1 MHFQHSNST
10 VILIGKRKDELG
22 GSVFYSLYNELGN
35 NLPVPDLEEVKLQI
49 FSLTDCIDE
58 GLILSCHDIAD
69 GGIATALAEMTFKNN
84 IGCEINIDSDL
95 TIDKILFSETG
106 GFIIEVPSINR
117 NKVESIFSK
126 IGLDIYDIGITGGKL
141 IQINNIIDLSCEQA
155 NDAWKNGLREKL

>member
-1 MHFQHSNST
+1 M
-10 VILIGKRKDELG
+10 
-22 GSVFYSLYNELGN
+22 YNELGN

>member
-1 MHFQHSNST
+1 
-10 VILIGKRKDELG
+10 
-22 GSVFYSLYNELGN
+22 
-35 NLPVPDLEEVKLQI
+35 
-49 FSLTDCIDE
+49 
-58 GLILSCHDIAD
+58 
-69 GGIATALAEMTFKNN
+69 MTFKNN